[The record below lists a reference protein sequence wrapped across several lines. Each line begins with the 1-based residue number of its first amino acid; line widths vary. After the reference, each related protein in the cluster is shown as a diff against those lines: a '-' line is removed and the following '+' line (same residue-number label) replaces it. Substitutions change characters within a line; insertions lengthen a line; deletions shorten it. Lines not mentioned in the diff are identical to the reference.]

1 MNTSYLI
8 GLKKSEST
16 AYIKIV
22 ETWYLGRRKGGD
34 LLYFRGVTA
43 VDLNGKRKEQLLWP
57 WTRSYSEF
65 LPHIPV
71 MGRSHVTHFQD
82 CDSMVWMWPPK
93 FMFWKR
99 NWVPRVTVSRG
110 GTFGRWLGHVRSAL
124 GSGSMLVL
132 WKQLC
137 YLQSR
142 FAIKASLVP
151 SLCLVLLPCGAAIRG
166 RCHKNSSR

>member
-1 MNTSYLI
+1 MIL
-8 GLKKSEST
+8 GKK
-16 AYIKIV
+16 K
-22 ETWYLGRRKGGD
+22 RRWPSIFQRSHSFGFEWQK
-34 LLYFRGVTA
+34 
-43 VDLNGKRKEQLLWP
+43 KRKLSYSEWHRKAYKQLLWP